1 MGENASKNVYI
12 LRALEKLQNNSY
24 PIFLN
29 KLEQEGPVVLPNV
42 ITLAFV
48 LEKITSTMSQNWRF
62 LKVCNEIWSE
72 YDNLPKL
79 VTYTLSQGN
88 IFSLAKALSIEQV
101 IKRRLQVFETRH
113 LREGRLQKKKL
124 YHIVDFPLRFE
135 KCKSNH

>member
-1 MGENASKNVYI
+1 MQLVNKMGENASKNVYI

-29 KLEQEGPVVLPNV
+29 KLEQEGSVVLPNV

-113 LREGRLQKKKL
+113 LREGRLQKKNNCT
-124 YHIVDFPLRFE
+124 I
-135 KCKSNH
+135 

>member
-29 KLEQEGPVVLPNV
+29 KLEQEGSVVLPNV

-62 LKVCNEIWSE
+62 LKVS
-72 YDNLPKL
+72 YSF
-79 VTYTLSQGN
+79 TLSVT
-88 IFSLAKALSIEQV
+88 FLC
-101 IKRRLQVFETRH
+101 
-113 LREGRLQKKKL
+113 
-124 YHIVDFPLRFE
+124 Y
-135 KCKSNH
+135 KSNVTHFFQNNKLKL